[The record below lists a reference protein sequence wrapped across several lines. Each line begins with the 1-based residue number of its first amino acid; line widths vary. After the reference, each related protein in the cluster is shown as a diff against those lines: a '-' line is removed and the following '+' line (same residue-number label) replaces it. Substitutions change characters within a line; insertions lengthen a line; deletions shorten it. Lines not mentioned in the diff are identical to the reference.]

1 MMTMPGTRPT
11 TAREEGK
18 ESIPLLTISA
28 IIRTATSSHDSVLY
42 LICGGGQ
49 SQSTA
54 SDLRIGKMY
63 PILRRLG
70 ISDEKSRLKYER
82 RAPPH
87 GQRRL
92 YRRSLVAHSA
102 SLHLRERATRMTS
115 SRTCSTTLFQPK
127 RLHSLPGK
135 KKESM
140 CMSMM
145 HDADAVV
152 VSRPTGCSCKRYVRP
167 DCPNRKVFSDQ
178 MISVGN

>member
-54 SDLRIGKMY
+54 SDLRVGEMY

-102 SLHLRERATRMTS
+102 SLHPRERATRMTS
-115 SRTCSTTLFQPK
+115 FRTCLTTMFQPK
-127 RLHSLPGK
+127 RATQLAGEK
-135 KKESM
+135 KREHVHVHE
-140 CMSMM
+140 
-145 HDADAVV
+145 HDA
-152 VSRPTGCSCKRYVRP
+152 
-167 DCPNRKVFSDQ
+167 
-178 MISVGN
+178 